1 MFSLRKVDD
10 LHLAAVN
17 GVAEKQN
24 LKVRRLRIFVN
35 AAFIQI
41 DVRERLYVY

>member
-10 LHLAAVN
+10 LNFAAIY

-35 AAFIQI
+35 AALIQI
-41 DVRERLYVY
+41 DV